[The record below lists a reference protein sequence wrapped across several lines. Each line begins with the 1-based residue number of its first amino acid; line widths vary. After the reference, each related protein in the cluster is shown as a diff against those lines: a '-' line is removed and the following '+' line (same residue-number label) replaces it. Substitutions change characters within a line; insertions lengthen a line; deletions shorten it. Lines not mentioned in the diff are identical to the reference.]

1 MAALNNTKLKQE
13 ILAYFLLTIGSALF
27 AIGDVM
33 FVNPY
38 LMAPGGTYGLSNVFN
53 TLWPWKISLYAICMD
68 VPLLII
74 GTLILGPRFGIKTIV
89 STALIFLFTL
99 ILESTWGYNPV
110 LHDGAIVSQEAEGLV
125 PIPNNGGW
133 FQPDY
138 FLNTVVAGLIYGVA
152 IGLIFRSGA
161 TSGGSDIISMIL
173 HKYTKISLGTLVMIV
188 DGIITLST
196 LIAFGDIRL
205 PIYSVLIIFIVYALF
220 SLFQSKTSK
229 GKAISFAVIVIAVA
243 FLFFQYDATTGQ
255 IVAVSAP
262 IFQQFNPFYVVALTP
277 VSLAIFGSLSAKGK
291 EPSAPRKIAYG
302 MVVAGLA
309 YCLMAVAS
317 FGLPMPQT
325 TIGADGEPVAV
336 HVADVTPQLLI
347 YTYLILTFAE
357 LLLSPMGI
365 SFVSKVAPPKYKGLM
380 MGGWFVAT
388 AIGNKLV
395 GVGGYLWGNIPLW
408 AVWSVFIALCLISAV
423 FMFSIMKR
431 LEKVC

>member
-1 MAALNNTKLKQE
+1 MATLNNTKLKQE

-38 LMAPGGTYGLSNVFN
+38 LLAPGGTYGLSNVLN
-53 TLWPWKISLYAICMD
+53 TVWPWKISLYAICMD

-196 LIAFGDIRL
+196 FIAFGDIRL
-205 PIYSVLIIFIVYALF
+205 PIYSVLIIFIEGKVINLVVDGMKSYRTVFIITDNPEPIRDYIINNLKRGGTCITG
-220 SLFQSKTSK
+220 SGLYK
-229 GKAISFAVIVIAVA
+229 GNERKM
-243 FLFFQYDATTGQ
+243 LY
-255 IVAVSAP
+255 
-262 IFQQFNPFYVVALTP
+262 
-277 VSLAIFGSLSAKGK
+277 VSLNRTDMIKLRSELYHIDPKAFVNIMESSEILGEGF
-291 EPSAPRKIAYG
+291 RR
-302 MVVAGLA
+302 
-309 YCLMAVAS
+309 
-317 FGLPMPQT
+317 LPQ
-325 TIGADGEPVAV
+325 E
-336 HVADVTPQLLI
+336 
-347 YTYLILTFAE
+347 
-357 LLLSPMGI
+357 
-365 SFVSKVAPPKYKGLM
+365 
-380 MGGWFVAT
+380 
-388 AIGNKLV
+388 
-395 GVGGYLWGNIPLW
+395 
-408 AVWSVFIALCLISAV
+408 
-423 FMFSIMKR
+423 
-431 LEKVC
+431 

>member
-1 MAALNNTKLKQE
+1 MATINNTKLKQE

-205 PIYSVLIIFIVYALF
+205 PIYSVLIIFIEGKVINLVVDGMKSYRTVFIITDNPEPIRDYIINNLKRGGTCITG
-220 SLFQSKTSK
+220 SGLYK
-229 GKAISFAVIVIAVA
+229 GNERKM
-243 FLFFQYDATTGQ
+243 LY
-255 IVAVSAP
+255 
-262 IFQQFNPFYVVALTP
+262 
-277 VSLAIFGSLSAKGK
+277 VSLNRTDMIKLRSELYHIDPKAFVNIMESSEILGEGF
-291 EPSAPRKIAYG
+291 RR
-302 MVVAGLA
+302 
-309 YCLMAVAS
+309 
-317 FGLPMPQT
+317 LPQ
-325 TIGADGEPVAV
+325 E
-336 HVADVTPQLLI
+336 
-347 YTYLILTFAE
+347 
-357 LLLSPMGI
+357 
-365 SFVSKVAPPKYKGLM
+365 
-380 MGGWFVAT
+380 
-388 AIGNKLV
+388 
-395 GVGGYLWGNIPLW
+395 
-408 AVWSVFIALCLISAV
+408 
-423 FMFSIMKR
+423 
-431 LEKVC
+431 